1 MITRGATA
9 ALVGLIAILLGGS
22 AADAQS
28 SEVIHRYG
36 VAIQIER
43 DDSIVVRETIDYDFG
58 TVLHHGIFRD
68 IPTTLRYDDAHDRT
82 YPLDE
87 DQDRGSR
94 PNDHRP
100 AHLRHHVPHGWG
112 PERVPRSRRAVLERG
127 RARLV
132 RPHPAGEGEG
142 LGPRFDRPDRL
153 LRGAGG
159 LEPGL

>member
-58 TVLHHGIFRD
+58 TALRHGIFRD

-82 YPLDE
+82 YPLDVESVTGSPGTPVGYETE
-87 DQDRGSR
+87 D
-94 PNDHRP
+94 
-100 AHLRHHVPHGWG
+100 A
-112 PERVPRSRRAVLERG
+112 
-127 RARLV
+127 
-132 RPHPAGEGEG
+132 
-142 LGPRFDRPDRL
+142 
-153 LRGAGG
+153 GAGRTRIRIG
-159 LEPGL
+159 DPGRTITGRHTYVITYRMGGALNGFSSFARSV